1 VFVVTS
7 MQVLL
12 QSICPATLQ
21 AQLLLVQTAPAGQ
34 AMLQPPQLAL
44 LVVVST
50 QAVPHWVWLPEQ
62 LVLQALL
69 LHTCP
74 VVQAW
79 PQVPQLLESEAT
91 QALLQLRVPEPQ
103 AQAPFV
109 QVWPLPQALP
119 QAPQFCASV
128 WTFLQVPVQAICP
141 EVHVGPVLGAGLA
154 QPPAVIAVSR
164 TAPRAVKRALCLF
177 MSFLSRR
184 VARPG
189 GTGGADDAA
198 PGRGEGPLIPQSPR
212 ARKSETVGRGTWAA
226 ARRRARATPRK
237 NSHNLPCLPG
247 LGRGYPRLRP
257 LP

>member
-1 VFVVTS
+1 V
-7 MQVLL
+7 QVCVEL
-12 QSICPATLQ
+12 QLF
-21 AQLLLVQTAPAGQ
+21 
-34 AMLQPPQLAL
+34 PQL
-44 LVVVST
+44 
-50 QAVPHWVWLPEQ
+50 
-62 LVLQALL
+62 
-69 LHTCP
+69 
-74 VVQAW
+74 
-79 PQVPQLLESEAT
+79 
-91 QALLQLRVPEPQ
+91 
-103 AQAPFV
+103 
-109 QVWPLPQALP
+109 
-119 QAPQFCASV
+119 PQFCESV
-128 WTFLQVPVQAICP
+128 MTFLQVPLQAIWP
-141 EVHVGPVLGAGLA
+141 ELQVGPLPVAGWA
-154 QPPAVIAVSR
+154 QPPAVIAVSK
-164 TAPRAVKRALCLF
+164 TAPRAIKRALCLF